1 MLKKFSTKQLMI
13 LFGCFMLQAV
23 PYVLSSFVPPLYF
36 DPIERVYPNGAAGFT
51 TLNLTL
57 YLTIG
62 AVASA
67 LVSPIV
73 GKFFGKAK
81 TKIIM
86 YAGLAVAIVGMI
98 IQATATNVY
107 MFWVANIIIQSG
119 CITFIGLAIPYL
131 IGNWFGD
138 SLRATAMGIAFAG
151 GSFGNIFAQFIFTS
165 LFQKVDSVQSLRQVF
180 WIITIVFAVVGLLII
195 TFCIKDNKEDQTPN
209 HDIDEQKVES
219 NKADANVKGCGFDH
233 TKSMSQFWIMGVA
246 MIIIGLNIAAQS
258 GLFNKFFSEMEIN
271 KDVVKTVGSV
281 FAIACVFGNVVGGA
295 LFSKLGTFKTLAI
308 GGGFQIISAITMFF
322 IAFSG
327 KGNDINNNLPFL
339 WAVLYGLS
347 TFTFT
352 QGPSTIIQ
360 SLFGLKDFGQTVGIF
375 NIFFAVGFA
384 IGAPIFAAIQGKF
397 DVQVAWISV
406 VAFAVIGYLTMLFN
420 VKIVEPQK
428 LAQK

>member
-36 DPIERVYPNGAAGFT
+36 DPITRVYPNGVEGFT

-86 YAGLAVAIVGMI
+86 YSGLAVAIVGMI

-107 MFWVANIIIQSG
+107 MFWVANVIIQSG

-209 HDIDEQKVES
+209 QEQKVES
-219 NKADANVKGCGFDH
+219 NKADANVKGCGFAH

-258 GLFNKFFSEMEIN
+258 GLFNKFFSEMEIS

-295 LFSKLGTFKTLAI
+295 LFSKLGTFKTLII
-308 GGGFQIISAITMFF
+308 GGGFQIISAIAMCL
-322 IAFSG
+322 IA
-327 KGNDINNNLPFL
+327 KGTSFNDYLPFA

-384 IGAPIFAAIQGKF
+384 VGAPIFAALQESFG
-397 DVQVAWISV
+397 VQVAWISV
-406 VAFAVIGYLTMLFN
+406 VTFAVIGWLTMLFN

>member
-1 MLKKFSTKQLMI
+1 MLKQFNPKQLMI

-23 PYVLSSFVPPLYF
+23 PYTLSAFVPPLYLA
-36 DPIERVYPNGAAGFT
+36 PIAKVYPNGVAGFSDV
-51 TLNLTL
+51 NLTL

-81 TKIIM
+81 TKLLM
-86 YAGLAVAIVGMI
+86 YGGLAVAFVGMI
-98 IQATATNVY
+98 VQAMAVNIW
-107 MFWVANIIIQSG
+107 MFWIANILIQCG

-138 SLRATAMGIAFAG
+138 SVRATVMGIAFAG
-151 GSFGNIFAQFIFTS
+151 GSFGNIFMQFIFTK
-165 LFQKVDSVQSLRQVF
+165 LFNKVDSVQSLHKVF
-180 WIITIVFAVVGLLII
+180 WIIAITFVVVGFLII
-195 TFCIKDNKEDQTPN
+195 TFCIKDNKEDKTPN
-209 HDIDEQKVES
+209 QDLAES
-219 NKADANVKGCGFDH
+219 NKEVANVKGCGFAH

-246 MIIIGLNIAAQS
+246 MTIIGLNVAAQS
-258 GLFNKFFSEMEIN
+258 GLFNKFF
-271 KDVVKTVGSV
+271 KDMVIDTKVIETVGSV
-281 FAIACVFGNVVGGA
+281 FAIACVCGNVVGGA
-295 LFSKLGTFKTLAI
+295 FFSKLGTFKTLII
-308 GGGFQIISAITMFF
+308 GGLFQIISAITMFV
-322 IAFSG
+322 IANQ
-327 KGNDINNNLPFL
+327 GNGNSIINYLPFL

-352 QGPSTIIQ
+352 QGPSTIVQ
-360 SLFGLKDFGQTVGIF
+360 SLFGVKDFGQTIGVF

-384 IGAPIFAAIQGKF
+384 IGAPIFASIQTNF
-397 DVQVAWISV
+397 TYQVAWISV
-406 VAFAVIGYLTMLFN
+406 VAYAVIGYLIMWFN

>member
-1 MLKKFSTKQLMI
+1 MLKQFNPKQLMI

-23 PYVLSSFVPPLYF
+23 PYTLSAFVPPLYLA
-36 DPIERVYPNGAAGFT
+36 PIAKVYPNGVAGFSEV
-51 TLNLTL
+51 NLTL

-81 TKIIM
+81 TKILM
-86 YAGLAVAIVGMI
+86 YGGLAVAFVGMI
-98 IQATATNVY
+98 VQAMAVNIW
-107 MFWVANIIIQSG
+107 MFWVANILIQCG

-131 IGNWFGD
+131 IGNCFGD
-138 SLRATAMGIAFAG
+138 NVRATVMGIAFAG
-151 GSFGNIFAQFIFTS
+151 GSFGNIFMQFIFTK
-165 LFQKVDSVQSLRQVF
+165 LFNKVDSVQSLHKVF
-180 WIITIVFAVVGLLII
+180 WIIAITFVVVGFLII
-195 TFCIKDNKEDQTPN
+195 TFCIKDNKEPN
-209 HDIDEQKVES
+209 QDLDEQKAES
-219 NKADANVKGCGFDH
+219 NKEVANVKGCGFDH

-246 MIIIGLNIAAQS
+246 MTIIGLNVAAQS
-258 GLFNKFFSEMEIN
+258 GLFNKFF
-271 KDVVKTVGSV
+271 KDIAVDTNVIETVGSV
-281 FAIACVFGNVVGGA
+281 FAIACVCGNVVGGA
-295 LFSKLGTFKTLAI
+295 FFSKLGTFKTLII
-308 GGGFQIISAITMFF
+308 GGGFQIISAISMLV
-322 IAFSG
+322 IAST
-327 KGNDINNNLPFL
+327 GNGNIINYLPYL

-375 NIFFAVGFA
+375 NIFFAAGFA
-384 IGAPIFAAIQGKF
+384 VGAPIFASIQTNFSYK
-397 DVQVAWISV
+397 VAWISV
-406 VAFAVIGYLTMLFN
+406 VAYAVIGYLIMLFN

>member
-1 MLKKFSTKQLMI
+1 MLKQFNPKQLMI

-23 PYVLSSFVPPLYF
+23 PYTLSAFVPPLYLA
-36 DPIERVYPNGAAGFT
+36 PIAKVYPNGVAGFSEV
-51 TLNLTL
+51 NLTL

-81 TKIIM
+81 TKILM
-86 YAGLAVAIVGMI
+86 YGGLAVAFVGMI
-98 IQATATNVY
+98 VQAMAVNIW
-107 MFWVANIIIQSG
+107 MFWVANILIQCG

-138 SLRATAMGIAFAG
+138 NVRATVMGIAFAG
-151 GSFGNIFAQFIFTS
+151 GSFGNIFMQFIFTK
-165 LFQKVDSVQSLRQVF
+165 LFNKVDSVQSLHKVF
-180 WIITIVFAVVGLLII
+180 WIIAITFVVVGFLII
-195 TFCIKDNKEDQTPN
+195 TFCIKDNKEPN
-209 HDIDEQKVES
+209 QDLDEQKAES
-219 NKADANVKGCGFDH
+219 NKEVANVKGCGFDH

-246 MIIIGLNIAAQS
+246 MTIIGLNVAAQS
-258 GLFNKFFSEMEIN
+258 GLFNKFF
-271 KDVVKTVGSV
+271 KDIAVDTNVIETVGSV
-281 FAIACVFGNVVGGA
+281 FAIACVCGNVVGGA
-295 LFSKLGTFKTLAI
+295 FFSKLGTFKTLII
-308 GGGFQIISAITMFF
+308 GGGFQIISAISMLV
-322 IAFSG
+322 IAST
-327 KGNDINNNLPFL
+327 GNGNIINYLPYL

-384 IGAPIFAAIQGKF
+384 IGAPIFASILTNF
-397 DVQVAWISV
+397 SYQVAWISV
-406 VAFAVIGYLTMLFN
+406 VAYAVIGYLIMLFN